1 MSAPNFNDVEY
12 HVAYPNGLIRYK
24 VNQKSIVF
32 RNAPVLM
39 NCLNEDLQITFTS
52 TKNEKSYVFPTQ
64 IIAKNSEGIAKTL
77 SSKIIIM
84 LEHHTLQLADV
95 ESKKPYCIIVP
106 KVYPQGDLEYH
117 HLLEETI
124 QEHNALW
131 ALMQKLM
138 TEMIPANDEK
148 QYYKKMTYRSIQDF
162 KIKFNFQLQ
171 KGTEKTQVS
180 EFNNLLAVTSNNSH
194 ARKRLALQ
202 IMGGW
207 ILPPEIDTQDAD
219 DLRWNTVGVSFQ
231 VYPWACTP
239 MGKPRPP
246 RPSRSIKRKAEEDA
260 QEEKT
265 PEVETSTP
273 ATTPTPEVVGEETP
287 KS

>member
-1 MSAPNFNDVEY
+1 MSTPNFNDIEY

-24 VNQKSIVF
+24 VNQKSVVF

-39 NCLNEDLQITFTS
+39 NCLNEDLQVTFTS
-52 TKNEKSYVFPTQ
+52 TKNEKSYVYPTQ
-64 IIAKNSEGIAKTL
+64 MIAKNAEGIAKTL

-84 LEHHTLQLADV
+84 LEHHTLQLADI
-95 ESKKPYCIIVP
+95 ESKKPYCILVP

-124 QEHNALW
+124 QEHNALYK
-131 ALMQKLM
+131 LMQKLM
-138 TEMIPANDEK
+138 DEMIPANAEG
-148 QYYKKMTYRSIQDF
+148 QYYKKMPYRTIQDF
-162 KIKFNFQLQ
+162 KIKLNFQLQ

-180 EFNNLLAVTSNNSH
+180 EFNNLLAVTGNNTH

-207 ILPPEIDTQDAD
+207 ILPPEIDTQDPD

-246 RPSRSIKRKAEEDA
+246 RAPRHKRKAEGEA
-260 QEEKT
+260 
-265 PEVETSTP
+265 EVEEETP
-273 ATTPTPEVVGEETP
+273 IPESDKETPKEETP
-287 KS
+287 KDTVH